1 MRLEKVNNTSATGNR
16 QAAAGAMAYWSKTLL
31 WQQRRRIGTG
41 ALMAFATAAFGL
53 ALLGLSGWFI
63 TATALAGIS
72 VAAGAMLA
80 LDVYLP
86 GSGIR
91 FFALGRTVSR
101 YLERLYNHDSV
112 LRQLALV
119 RQQLFLGLANLSPT
133 AIAQQTNAD
142 WLSRLTADLESL
154 DNLLL
159 RLLLPPLSALLS
171 LLLLSAVI
179 TIWSGP
185 AALLLL
191 LLSLLGCC
199 MIFSLLIRYQQPL
212 SQQLA
217 AEFNQARLA
226 AINYLQGL
234 PELTAARL
242 QAHQQQALLLFSHTL
257 GQLQQQIARQ
267 QADAQLA
274 VNALHSV
281 QVVLAALLALA
292 GFNAGLL
299 SAPIA
304 VMLVL
309 AVFALGELLQLL
321 PGQLSQLGKTR
332 FAAGRLYP
340 LAQPSAVAATAALPS
355 IPWHHLQL
363 AVTAHPRLP
372 SSQAVPLQ
380 LDFSTEQPWW
390 LVCGRSGSGKSTLA
404 GLLLAETLAEAASE
418 GARCSLS
425 IDQQQVMAAA
435 ESAMQ
440 QHSVYLTQ
448 QNSVLADTL
457 YANLTL
463 GLFDISDAKLWQVLA
478 LVELTEW
485 AQGLPQGLD
494 SWLGDT
500 GQQLS
505 GGQARRLCLARL
517 LLRSPQLVVLDEPF
531 NGLDDVMAH
540 RLWLNIQPWLV
551 GKYVL
556 VLLHQAPAFINSR
569 QWQQLR
575 LSAPGLIN
583 N

>member
-1 MRLEKVNNTSATGNR
+1 MKPETVNNKPATANR
-16 QAAAGAMAYWSKTLL
+16 QAKTGALAYWSKQLL
-31 WQQRRRIGTG
+31 WQQRRRIIAGM
-41 ALMAFATAAFGL
+41 LLAFATAAFGL

-119 RQQLFLGLANLSPT
+119 RQQLFQGLASLSP
-133 AIAQQTNAD
+133 AAMAQQTNAD

-179 TIWSGP
+179 SIWSGP

-191 LLSLLGCC
+191 LLCLVGCGI
-199 MIFSLLIRYQQPL
+199 IFSLLIRYQQPL

-217 AEFNQARLA
+217 AEFNQARLSV
-226 AINYLQGL
+226 INYLQGL

-242 QAHQQQALLLFSHTL
+242 QAHQQQALRQFSHTL
-257 GQLQQQIARQ
+257 GQLQQQIACQ
-267 QADAQLA
+267 QANAQLA

-299 SAPIA
+299 NAPVA

-340 LAQPSAVAATAALPS
+340 LVQQQPPAVVAPVVLPAT
-355 IPWHHLQL
+355 PWHHLQL
-363 AVTAHPRLP
+363 MVAAHPRLP
-372 SSQAVPLQ
+372 ASLAGPLQ
-380 LDFSTEQPWW
+380 LDFSAQQPWW
-390 LVCGRSGSGKSTLA
+390 LVTGRSGSGKSTLA
-404 GLLLAETLAEAASE
+404 GLLLAETLAEAASA
-418 GARCSLS
+418 GARCHYS
-425 IDQQQVMAAA
+425 IDQQQVTAAA

-440 QHSVYLTQ
+440 QQSACLSQ

-463 GLFDISDAKLWQVLA
+463 GLADISDARLWQVLA
-478 LVELTEW
+478 QVELADW
-485 AQGLPQGLD
+485 ARGLPQGLD

-531 NGLDDVMAH
+531 NGLDDAMAS
-540 RLWLNIQPWLV
+540 RLWTNIQPWLA
-551 GKYVL
+551 GKFVL
-556 VLLHQAPAFINSR
+556 LLLHQAPPLLNSR
-569 QWQQLR
+569 DWRQLA
-575 LSAPGLIN
+575 L
-583 N
+583 

>member
-1 MRLEKVNNTSATGNR
+1 MKPEVVNTNSATDKR
-16 QAAAGAMAYWSKTLL
+16 QAKAGALAYWSKQLL
-31 WQQRRRIGTG
+31 WQQRRRILTG
-41 ALMAFATAAFGL
+41 VLLAFATAAFGL

-119 RQQLFLGLANLSPT
+119 RQQLFQGLASLSPT
-133 AIAQQTNAD
+133 AMAEQTNAD
-142 WLSRLTADLESL
+142 WLSRLTADLDSL
-154 DNLLL
+154 DSLLL
-159 RLLLPPLSALLS
+159 RLLLPPLTALLS

-179 TIWSGP
+179 SIWSGP

-191 LLSLLGCC
+191 LLCLLGCGI
-199 MIFSLLIRYQQPL
+199 IFSLLICYQQPL

-217 AEFNQARLA
+217 AAFNQARLA
-226 AINYLQGL
+226 VINHLQGL
-234 PELTAARL
+234 PELRAARL
-242 QAHQQQALLLFSHTL
+242 QGHQQQALLQFSHTL

-267 QADAQLA
+267 QANAQLA

-299 SAPIA
+299 SAPVA
-304 VMLVL
+304 VLLVL

-321 PGQLSQLGKTR
+321 PGQLSTLGRTR

-340 LAQPSAVAATAALPS
+340 LAQQQLPAVAVPAALPAT
-355 IPWHHLQL
+355 PWQHLQL
-363 AVTAHPRLP
+363 TVAAHPRLP
-372 SSQAVPLQ
+372 ASQTRPLQ
-380 LDFSTEQPWW
+380 LDFSTEHPWW
-390 LVCGRSGSGKSTLA
+390 LVSGRSGRGKSTLA
-404 GLLLAETLAEAASE
+404 GLLLAETLAEAAST
-418 GARCSLS
+418 GGRCHYS
-425 IDQQQVMAAA
+425 IEQQQVTPANAF
-435 ESAMQ
+435 AMQ
-440 QHSVYLTQ
+440 QHSAYLTQ

-463 GLFDISDAKLWQVLA
+463 GLTDISDAELWRVLA
-478 LVELTEW
+478 LVELADW
-485 AQGLPQGLD
+485 ARGLPQGLD

-531 NGLDDVMAH
+531 NGLDDAMAA
-540 RLWLNIQPWLV
+540 RLWANIQPWLAN
-551 GKYVL
+551 KFVL
-556 VLLHQAPAFINSR
+556 LLLHQAPAFLARKQWR
-569 QWQQLR
+569 QLA
-575 LSAPGLIN
+575 L
-583 N
+583 

>member
-1 MRLEKVNNTSATGNR
+1 MKPEVVTNNSATAKR
-16 QAAAGAMAYWSKTLL
+16 QTKAGALAFWSKKLL
-31 WQQRRRIGTG
+31 WQQRRRIGIG
-41 ALMAFATAAFGL
+41 ALLAFATAAFGL

-119 RQQLFLGLANLSPT
+119 RQQLFQGLASLSPT
-133 AIAQQTNAD
+133 AMARQTNAD

-179 TIWSGP
+179 SIWSGP

-191 LLSLLGCC
+191 LLCLVGCGI
-199 MIFSLLIRYQQPL
+199 IFSLLIRYQQPL

-226 AINYLQGL
+226 VINYLQGL

-242 QAHQQQALLLFSHTL
+242 QAHQQQALLQFSHTL

-267 QADAQLA
+267 QANAQLA

-299 SAPIA
+299 NAPVA

-340 LAQPSAVAATAALPS
+340 LAQQLPAVAAPVALPAT
-355 IPWHHLQL
+355 PWHHLQL
-363 AVTAHPRLP
+363 TVAAHPRLP
-372 SSQAVPLQ
+372 ASQAVPLQ

-390 LVCGRSGSGKSTLA
+390 LVSGRSGSGKSTLA
-404 GLLLAETLAEAASE
+404 GLLLAETLAEAASA
-418 GARCSLS
+418 GARCHYS
-425 IDQQQVMAAA
+425 IDQQQVTAAA

-440 QHSVYLTQ
+440 QHSVCLSQ
-448 QNSVLADTL
+448 QNSVLADSL

-463 GLFDISDAKLWQVLA
+463 GLADISDARLWQVLA
-478 LVELTEW
+478 QVELADW
-485 AQGLPQGLD
+485 ALGLPQGLD

-531 NGLDDVMAH
+531 NGLDDAMAA
-540 RLWLNIQPWLV
+540 RLWANIQPWLA
-551 GKYVL
+551 GKFVL
-556 VLLHQAPAFINSR
+556 VLLHQAPAFLSSR
-569 QWQQLR
+569 QWQQLT
-575 LSAPGLIN
+575 L
-583 N
+583 

>member
-1 MRLEKVNNTSATGNR
+1 MKPELLHDMHPEPGSPKPDSQQR
-16 QAAAGAMAYWSKTLL
+16 GALAYWSKQLL
-31 WQQRRRIGTG
+31 WQQRRRLITG
-41 ALMAFATAAFGL
+41 ALLAFITAAFGL

-119 RQQLFLGLANLSPT
+119 RQQLFQGLANLNPAALERQS
-133 AIAQQTNAD
+133 NVD

-154 DNLLL
+154 DSLLL

-171 LLLLSAVI
+171 VLLLSAVI
-179 TIWSGP
+179 SIWSWP

-191 LLSLLGCC
+191 GVSVAGCSAVLGWL
-199 MIFSLLIRYQQPL
+199 MRYQQPL

-217 AEFNQARLA
+217 AQVNQARA
-226 AINYLQGL
+226 ALINHLQGL
-234 PELTAARL
+234 PELRAARL
-242 QAHQQQALLLFSHTL
+242 QARQQQGLLELSTGL
-257 GQLQQQIARQ
+257 SQLQQHIARQ
-267 QADAQLA
+267 QANAQLA
-274 VNALHSV
+274 VNALHGL
-281 QVVLAALLALA
+281 QVVGAALLALA
-292 GFNAGLL
+292 GFNSGLL
-299 SAPIA
+299 SAPVA

-332 FAAGRLYP
+332 FAAARLYP
-340 LAQPSAVAATAALPS
+340 LARQQAAFNAGAGPV
-355 IPWHHLQL
+355 IFMPWYSLQL
-363 AVTAHPRLP
+363 TLVKHPWLP
-372 SSQAVPLQ
+372 ASQAEPLQ
-380 LDFSTEQPWW
+380 LQLTASHPWL
-390 LVCGRSGSGKSTLA
+390 LVTGRSGSGKSTLA
-404 GLLLAETLAEAASE
+404 GLILAERLAEAEQLAASCQYLLNQQRLT
-418 GARCSLS
+418 AADLQSIPQRSAYLS
-425 IDQQQVMAAA
+425 
-435 ESAMQ
+435 
-440 QHSVYLTQ
+440 Q

-457 YANLTL
+457 YTNLTL
-463 GLFDISDAKLWQVLA
+463 GLPVVTESQLWQVLA
-478 LVELTEW
+478 VVELDGW
-485 AQGLPQGLD
+485 AKGLPQGLD

-531 NGLDDVMAH
+531 NGLDDAMAA
-540 RLWLNIQPWLV
+540 RLWANIQPWLAN
-551 GKYVL
+551 KF
-556 VLLHQAPAFINSR
+556 VLLLLHKAPAFLTGSQWR
-569 QWQQLR
+569 QLA
-575 LSAPGLIN
+575 L
-583 N
+583 

>member
-1 MRLEKVNNTSATGNR
+1 MKPEAVNANSADDNR
-16 QAAAGAMAYWSKTLL
+16 KAKAGALAYRSKKLL
-31 WQQRRRIGTG
+31 WQQRRRVLTG
-41 ALMAFATAAFGL
+41 AAIAFITAGFGL

-63 TATALAGIS
+63 TATALAGLS

-119 RQQLFLGLANLSPT
+119 RQQLFQGLASLSPT
-133 AIAQQTNAD
+133 AMAQQTNAD

-179 TIWSGP
+179 SIWSWP

-191 LLSLLGCC
+191 LLSLLGCS
-199 MIFSLLIRYQQPL
+199 IILSLLIRYQQPL

-226 AINYLQGL
+226 VINYLQGL

-242 QAHQQQALLLFSHTL
+242 QGHQQQALLQLSHTL

-267 QADAQLA
+267 QANAQLA

-292 GFNAGLL
+292 GFNTGLL
-299 SAPIA
+299 NAPVA

-340 LAQPSAVAATAALPS
+340 LTQQQLPAVAEPAALPAT
-355 IPWHHLQL
+355 PWHYLQL
-363 AVTAHPRLP
+363 TVADHPRLP
-372 SSQAVPLQ
+372 ASQAVPLQ

-390 LVCGRSGSGKSTLA
+390 LVSGRSGSGKSTLA
-404 GLLLAETLAEAASE
+404 GLLLAETLTEAANA
-418 GARCSLS
+418 GARCDYSMEQRRLT
-425 IDQQQVMAAA
+425 AAD

-440 QHSVYLTQ
+440 QHSVCLSQ

-463 GLFDISDAKLWQVLA
+463 GLADISDAKLWQVLA
-478 LVELTEW
+478 LVELADW
-485 AQGLPQGLD
+485 A
-494 SWLGDT
+494 
-500 GQQLS
+500 
-505 GGQARRLCLARL
+505 
-517 LLRSPQLVVLDEPF
+517 
-531 NGLDDVMAH
+531 
-540 RLWLNIQPWLV
+540 
-551 GKYVL
+551 
-556 VLLHQAPAFINSR
+556 
-569 QWQQLR
+569 
-575 LSAPGLIN
+575 
-583 N
+583 